1 MSYNRNKIA
10 SNRRNIILILFFIS
24 CQIVKSQEYSALS
37 FSAGTNIIDNS
48 NGIDAPWDA
57 DRFEFK
63 KPVFAEIEYR
73 FNNWSISLMATS
85 NQFKLQRLNEA
96 GDGFINNDYDF
107 LALDITNK
115 FYLDQYI
122 LDNEAIDLYAG
133 IGLGAHKV
141 AEGKAI
147 TANLSLGANYWV
159 TDQFGIVFQA
169 FAKKGFDD
177 EVLYVGNYYQY
188 NLGLS
193 YRIASKKKKANLEKE
208 KEPIEEKPLDKAKKE
223 VLNVPT
229 IVDGVV
235 VEKEEPKETVTEVRG
250 ENEKEVTKEKSS
262 LDLLADKLKAIGPVY
277 FDRNSSYYDG
287 VGRAKLSDIYNL
299 LISNPSLKLRIDS
312 YTDSKGTEA
321 YNEFLSDRRLN
332 RVRQYLIG
340 LGINPSRLQGVSNG
354 VDINSPCIVEN
365 RPCTEQEYAQQRRVA
380 FTVKSQ

>member
-1 MSYNRNKIA
+1 MAFNRKKLGSKGLFIM
-10 SNRRNIILILFFIS
+10 LLLFFITFQS
-24 CQIVKSQEYSALS
+24 AKSQENSALS
-37 FSAGTNIIDNS
+37 FSAGINIIDNS

-57 DRFEFK
+57 ERLEFK

-73 FNNWSISLMATS
+73 SNNWSISLMATS

-96 GDGFINNDYDF
+96 GDGFVNNYYDF
-107 LALDITNK
+107 FALDITNK

-133 IGLGAHKV
+133 VGLGAHKV

-193 YRIASKKKKANLEKE
+193 YRLKSKTKDKPEE
-208 KEPIEEKPLDKAKKE
+208 EPVEDKPLDAAKEKE

-229 IVDGVV
+229 IVNGVV
-235 VEKEEPKETVTEVRG
+235 VEKG
-250 ENEKEVTKEKSS
+250 ELEDAVKQDQSEKEQDVVKEKAPV
-262 LDLLADKLKAIGPVY
+262 DVLAEQLEAIGPVY

-299 LISNPSLKLRIDS
+299 LKSNPSLNIRIDS

-354 VDINSPCIVEN
+354 VDTNSPCIVQN
-365 RPCTEQEYAQQRRVA
+365 RSCTEQEYAQQRRVE